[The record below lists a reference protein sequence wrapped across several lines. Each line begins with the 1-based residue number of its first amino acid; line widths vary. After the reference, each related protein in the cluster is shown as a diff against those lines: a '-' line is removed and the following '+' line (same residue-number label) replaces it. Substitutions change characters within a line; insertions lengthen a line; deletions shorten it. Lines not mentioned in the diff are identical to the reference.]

1 MNDLLC
7 LVAVVVG
14 VLTLWATPTYGQ
26 STPPRVEAMWDAYQ
40 QLDYATAADSARA
53 ALDAFEAY
61 SRDELAQIHTI
72 LGLIE
77 YSQNQPQDA
86 RDQFTAALS
95 LNPNLTLD
103 PLMVSPKILTFFEE
117 VQAEFS
123 RLQGDDKAASD
134 AVRYVIVEDRRSE
147 AALRSMVLPGWGQI
161 HKGDRTKGRVLLG
174 LWGTMVGSTVAAHLL
189 RANAERDYKAA
200 TTPSVALDR
209 YDTFNTWHQ
218 TRNALL
224 LGAATVWAYSYIDA
238 LMTGGASRERNAF
251 VVAPAISSGQMHFS
265 LRLHF

>member
-1 MNDLLC
+1 MVWN
-7 LVAVVVG
+7 AP
-14 VLTLWATPTYGQ
+14 AAYGQ

-40 QLDYATAADSARA
+40 QLDYASAADSART
-53 ALDAFEAY
+53 ALDTFEAY

-117 VQAEFS
+117 VQAEF
-123 RLQGDDKAASD
+123 RHMRGDEESASD

-174 LWGTMVGSTVAAHLL
+174 LWGTLVGSTAAAHLL
-189 RANAERDYKAA
+189 RANAERDYDAA
-200 TTPSVALDR
+200 TTPAEALDR

-238 LMTGGASRERNAF
+238 LVTGGASPERNTF
-251 VVAPAISSGQMHFS
+251 FVAPTFSSGQMHIS
-265 LRLHF
+265 LRLQF